1 MAELAPAASA
11 APEAGQDP
19 VKTAAADEAVDEC
32 RTACYSIPRA

>member
-19 VKTAAADEAVDEC
+19 VKTAAADESLRNSRVVE
-32 RTACYSIPRA
+32 TLL